1 MKTIYLAGGC
11 FWGME
16 QLYRTLPGVTEVT
29 AGYANGS
36 DPARANY
43 PAVCTGTTGFR
54 EAIRVDYDPVR
65 ISLEHLLFAFFAVI
79 DPETP
84 EQQGPDIGSQYQT
97 GIYWTDPADE
107 PVIHALSDLEAAP
120 LSYFAVETE
129 PLKSFYPAEEFHQRY
144 LEKNPAGYC
153 HIGSWRIA
161 ALSRYPFCREAYARP
176 AADLLREWWNQQ
188 ECS

>member
-107 PVIHALSDLEAAP
+107 PVIHTLSDLEAAP

-161 ALSRYPFCREAYARP
+161 ALSRYPFRREAYARP
-176 AADLLREWWNQQ
+176 ADDLLREWWNQQ